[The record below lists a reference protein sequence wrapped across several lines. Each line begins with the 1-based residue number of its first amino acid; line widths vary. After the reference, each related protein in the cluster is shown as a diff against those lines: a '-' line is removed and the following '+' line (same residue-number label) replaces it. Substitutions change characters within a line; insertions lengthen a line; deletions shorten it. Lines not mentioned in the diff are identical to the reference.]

1 MNQEIKKHIIVLL
14 DKDTRLDGRKLTD
27 YRKPVSVEYGIS
39 KSAEGSARVKIG
51 DTEVIAG
58 VKLAIETP
66 YPDTP
71 DKGLLMV
78 GAELTPLSS
87 PEFELGPPG
96 IQAIEI
102 ARVIDRGIRE
112 SKAIDMEKLCI
123 KEGEEAWS
131 VMIDIIPI
139 NDAGN
144 LFDAGALATLAALK
158 DTVFP
163 KVVDGVIDYKEK
175 TKDKL
180 PLSKQALSVTVLKI
194 GKNLIVDPIPD
205 EEKVLDA
212 RISVAT
218 DEKGTI
224 VAMQKGGEEPLEA
237 EEIMK
242 MVELGIE
249 KGKELR
255 KAL

>member
-1 MNQEIKKHIIVLL
+1 MTQEIKKHISLLL
-14 DKDTRLDGRKLTD
+14 DKGTRLDGRKLTD
-27 YRKPVSVEYGIS
+27 YREPVSVEYGIS

-71 DKGLLMV
+71 DSGLLMV
-78 GAELTPLSS
+78 GAELTPLAS
-87 PEFELGPPG
+87 PEFELGPPS
-96 IQAIEI
+96 IKAIEI

-112 SKAIDMEKLCI
+112 SKAIDMKKLCI
-123 KEGEEAWS
+123 TEKEAAWS

-144 LFDAGALATLAALK
+144 LMDAGALAALAALK

-180 PLSKQALSVTVLKI
+180 PLAKQALAVTSLKI
-194 GKNLIVDPIPD
+194 GNNIIVDPIPD
-205 EEKVLDA
+205 EEAVLDA

-224 VAMQKGGEEPLEA
+224 VAMQKGGEEPLEVD
-237 EEIMK
+237 EIMK